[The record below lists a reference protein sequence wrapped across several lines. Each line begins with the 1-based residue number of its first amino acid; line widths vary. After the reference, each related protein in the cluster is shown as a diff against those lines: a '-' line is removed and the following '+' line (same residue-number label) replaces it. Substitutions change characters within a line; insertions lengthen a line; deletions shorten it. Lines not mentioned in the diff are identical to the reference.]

1 MLNILSVHINVM
13 PTLPAIK
20 LLMKPASLLLMQIY
34 RNPPCGVFVEG
45 CKLIEWSEVIKQP
58 KR

>member
-45 CKLIEWSEVIKQP
+45 CKLVKYNP
-58 KR
+58 GG